1 MAPPRRFNTLMPL
14 PGASP
19 YEDALDALAKK
30 LGQAA
35 IEEPM
40 PISKFKSD
48 YSGLL
53 REALSGHLSQLSR
66 NNERF
71 LLLSERQVIALA
83 APQDQVKSLSS
94 TLAGIDPPG
103 VKLDLSQ
110 LHSRSAR
117 EMYSIAPRGQA
128 K

>member
-1 MAPPRRFNTLMPL
+1 MTTKQPIHATLSL
-14 PGASP
+14 HRSSP
-19 YEDALDALAKK
+19 YEDALDALSKK
-30 LGQAA
+30 LGQAS

-66 NNERF
+66 NQERF
-71 LLLSERQVIALA
+71 LVLSEMQVIALA
-83 APQDQVKSLSS
+83 ASQKQEKSLSS
-94 TLAGIDPPG
+94 ALRGIDSPS
-103 VKLDLSQ
+103 VKLDLSRI
-110 LHSRSAR
+110 HTRGAG
-117 EMYSIAPRGQA
+117 EMYSLAPRGQT